1 MARGKLADLLFLV
14 CLLIGVISVVQ
25 FIFIPKMQSST
36 EDVHR
41 YRGRWF
47 DTEKTGKVPFGPI
60 KTLNTSDLDTRSS
73 AVGFAYPA
81 SEFFTVWHE
90 DSVPRVNGKLREKKK
105 IVVWGD
111 GEEWD
116 ETISSPCRPD
126 VPPCDITLDTG
137 QSEGADAV
145 VFYYSRTPNVFN
157 SRSMPKRYPHQYW
170 IFFSDEAPLY
180 PAMRAHDFA
189 SYNGVF
195 NMTMTYRLDS
205 DVPALYG
212 STAIVHNKLN
222 GKDRRHSEEDYSVG
236 KKGLAVWFVSNCYKY
251 LPRFA
256 FAKELLK
263 HMDLDIFGKCGK
275 DIVCPEKGYDCS
287 DSIIKQY
294 KFYLAF
300 ESYHCR
306 EYITEKFWRNA
317 LENEAV
323 PIVLGPPK
331 CDYEQIA
338 PPNSFIHVD
347 DFESPEDLA
356 AYLKR
361 LDKDK
366 ELYNQYLKWRALP
379 IPTESIFSDFGSA
392 WCRLCKKLHDVDTT
406 ERKVYTDIDGWLKG
420 KNNEK
425 CEPVI
430 FLDYTD
436 PRNNVRFGYNFTP
449 L

>member
-1 MARGKLADLLFLV
+1 MSRTRRKSAGLLFLICFLAAV
-14 CLLIGVISVVQ
+14 LGVVH
-25 FIFIPKMQSST
+25 FIFTFRVIPRK
-36 EDVHR
+36 EHVHR
-41 YRGRWF
+41 DHCIDIKEF
-47 DTEKTGKVPFGPI
+47 DKVSLDPV
-60 KTLNTSDLDTRSS
+60 KTLNTSDQAVSSS
-73 AVGFAYPA
+73 AADFTYPA
-81 SEFFTVWHE
+81 SKFFSVWYE
-90 DSVPRVNGKLREKKK
+90 DSAPRVNNKLRGKKK

-111 GEEWD
+111 REEWD
-116 ETISSPCRPD
+116 ETIPSPCRPD
-126 VPPCDITLDTG
+126 VPPCDITLGIG
-137 QSEGADAV
+137 QSEDADAV

-157 SRSMPKRYPHQYW
+157 SSSMPKRHPHQYW

-180 PAMRAHDFA
+180 PAMRDHDFV
-189 SYNGVF
+189 SYNSVF

-212 STAIVHNKLN
+212 STDIVYDKL
-222 GKDRRHSEEDYSVG
+222 KDRHHSKDYSVG

-256 FAKELLK
+256 YARELLK

-275 DIVCPEKGYDCS
+275 EIVCPGKSYDCS
-287 DSIIKQY
+287 DNIIKQY

-300 ESYHCR
+300 ESYPCR

-331 CDYEQIA
+331 CDYEKIA

-347 DFESPEDLA
+347 DFESPKDLA

-361 LDKDK
+361 LDKDT
-366 ELYNQYLKWRALP
+366 ELYNQYFKWRESP
-379 IPTESIFSDFGSA
+379 KPTESIFSDYGSV
-392 WCRLCKKLHDVDTT
+392 WCRLCKKLYDMDTT
-406 ERKVYTDIDGWLKG
+406 ERKVYTDIDRWLKG
-420 KNNEK
+420 KSHDK
-425 CEPVI
+425 CKPIVL
-430 FLDYTD
+430 LDYND
-436 PRNNVRFGYNFTP
+436 PRNNVHFVNNFTS